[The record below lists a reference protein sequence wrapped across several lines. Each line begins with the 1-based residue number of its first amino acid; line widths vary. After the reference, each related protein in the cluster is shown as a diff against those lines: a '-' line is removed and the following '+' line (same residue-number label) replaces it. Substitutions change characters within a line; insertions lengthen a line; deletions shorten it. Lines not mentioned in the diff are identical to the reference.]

1 MLPALRL
8 MICALLTFFTTLS
21 HASQCP
27 DWSAATANSEIT
39 ALQKQIASW
48 DDSYH
53 RQGLSQ
59 IPDELY
65 DQYRQKLDDRRS
77 CFAVSTA
84 QANPLKTATGPLAH
98 PVPHTGVN
106 KLADEKDVKAWLK
119 GRTDLWIQPKVDGVA
134 VTLVYDEGR
143 LVQAIS
149 RGDGTKGQDWTPQAQ
164 LIKAIPQQL
173 PQPDSLILQGELY
186 WRLTDH
192 VQAAAGSVNA
202 RSKVAGMLARQTIS
216 PQQADAIGLFVW
228 DWPDGPADMVQRLA
242 GLQALGFNDSVA
254 YTHPLENQAQ
264 AADWREHWYR
274 NPLPFATDGVIM
286 RQGQRPP
293 AQRWQASAPY
303 WIAAWKHPYAQAL
316 AEVRKVHF
324 NIGRSGKITPVL
336 ELTPVRLDDRTV
348 SRISAGS
355 LPRWEKLDIRPGDH
369 IAVSL
374 AGLTIPRLDGV
385 VSRATER
392 AEMSVPH
399 ASDHHDLS
407 CWQAAPG
414 CESQF
419 RARLVWLSGKKGLA
433 LPGVGPGTWDKLI
446 ESGHISG
453 LLDWMTL
460 NHAELANIPG
470 LAERSSAKLLDSL
483 QTARERP
490 FHTWLKAIGLPPA
503 GNAKLPDNWHE
514 LAERSVA
521 QWQAE
526 PGIGPGRA
534 AKLRAFFHDPH
545 VQALS
550 QQLQAQGISGFK

>member
-8 MICALLTFFTTLS
+8 MTCALLTVFTTLS

-27 DWSAATANSEIT
+27 DWSPARASSEIK
-39 ALQKQIASW
+39 ALQQQIASW

-53 RQGLSQ
+53 RQGLSL

-65 DQYRQKLDDRRS
+65 DQSRQKLNDWRS
-77 CFAVSTA
+77 CFAVATPEG
-84 QANPLKTATGPLAH
+84 NPLKTATGPLAH

-106 KLADEKDVKAWLK
+106 KLANEKDVKAWLK

-143 LVQAIS
+143 LVQVIS
-149 RGDGTKGQDWTPQAQ
+149 RGDGIQGQDWTPQAR
-164 LIKAIPQQL
+164 LIKAIPRQL
-173 PQPDSLILQGELY
+173 PRTESVILQGELY
-186 WRLTDH
+186 WRLDEH
-192 VQAAAGSVNA
+192 IQATSGSVNA
-202 RSKVAGMLARQTIS
+202 RSKVAGLLARQTIK

-228 DWPDGPADMVQRLA
+228 DWPNGPADMTQRLA
-242 GLQALGFNDSVA
+242 GLQTMGFGDSVA
-254 YTHPLENQAQ
+254 YTHLLENHAQ
-264 AADWREHWYR
+264 AAKWREHWYR

-293 AQRWQASAPY
+293 AQRWQAAAPY

-316 AEVRKVHF
+316 AEVRNVNF
-324 NIGRSGKITPVL
+324 TVGRSGRITPVL
-336 ELTPVRLDDRTV
+336 ELTPVRLDDRVVT
-348 SRISAGS
+348 RISTGS
-355 LPRWEKLDIRPGDH
+355 LQRWQALDIRPGDQV
-369 IAVSL
+369 AVSL
-374 AGLTIPRLDGV
+374 AGLTIPRLDSV

-392 AEMSVPH
+392 AEMSTPNF
-399 ASDHHDLS
+399 SDFHELS
-407 CWQAAPG
+407 CWQATPG

-433 LPGVGPGTWDKLI
+433 LPGVGPGTWDRLI
-446 ESGHISG
+446 ENGRIAG

-470 LAERSSAKLLDSL
+470 FAERSSAKLLASL

-490 FHTWLKAIGLPPA
+490 FQVWLKAIGLPPT
-503 GNAKLPDNWHE
+503 GTAKLPDNWHD
-514 LAERSVA
+514 LAARTVE

-534 AKLRAFFHDPH
+534 AKLRAFFHDPQ
-545 VQALS
+545 VQAIS
-550 QQLQAQGISGFK
+550 QQLQAQGISGF